1 MPYHHILLD
10 IDNTLTDFPKSF
22 AAAAKKVL
30 TLGGHA
36 ADDESATEY
45 FRYNDE
51 SWFGF
56 ELDHIERPDIR
67 RDYHRLYNRYLYEST
82 AKAKKEM
89 NLKGSVEELQDCF
102 EKNLGALSV
111 PSPNAVEVCKKLSE
125 NHTLSIATN
134 GLSRV
139 QPLKLTAFM
148 PYISHVYVSED
159 VGRIKPEREYF
170 EYILNDLGCDASDCI
185 MVGDSLPN
193 DIGGANGAGIASCYY
208 NPVGKTADYDKI
220 DRATG
225 LDTTPKYMIKD
236 FNELLRILS

>member
-30 TLGGHA
+30 TLGGHV
-36 ADDESATEY
+36 ADDESAAEY

-51 SWFGF
+51 SWFGLG
-56 ELDHIERPDIR
+56 LDHIERADIR
-67 RDYHRLYNRYLYEST
+67 RDYHELYNRYLYEST

-111 PSPNAVEVCKKLSE
+111 LSPHAVEVCRNLSKD
-125 NHTLSIATN
+125 HILSIATN

-139 QPLKLTAFM
+139 QPLKLTAFR

-193 DIGGANGAGIASCYY
+193 DIGGANGAGIASCYF
-208 NPVGKTADYDKI
+208 NPGRNIADYDKL
-220 DRATG
+220 DSETG

>member
-1 MPYHHILLD
+1 MPYHHILFD

-36 ADDESATEY
+36 DDNESAAEY

-56 ELDHIERPDIR
+56 ELDHIERADIR
-67 RDYHRLYNRYLYEST
+67 RDYHKLYNRYLYEST

-89 NLKGSVEELQDCF
+89 NLLGSVEELQACF

-111 PSPNAVEVCKKLSE
+111 PSPHAVEVCRKLSE

-170 EYILNDLGCDASDCI
+170 EYILNDLGCEASDCI

-208 NPVGKTADYDKI
+208 NPAGKTADYDKP

>member
-36 ADDESATEY
+36 DDNESAAEY

-56 ELDHIERPDIR
+56 ELDHIERADIR
-67 RDYHRLYNRYLYEST
+67 RDYHKLYNRYLYEST

-89 NLKGSVEELQDCF
+89 NLLGSVEELQACF

-111 PSPNAVEVCKKLSE
+111 PSPHALEVCRKLSE

-170 EYILNDLGCDASDCI
+170 EYILNDLGCEASDCI

-208 NPVGKTADYDKI
+208 NPAGKTADYDKP

>member
-1 MPYHHILLD
+1 MPYQHILLD

-36 ADDESATEY
+36 DDNESAAEY

-56 ELDHIERPDIR
+56 ELDHIERADIR
-67 RDYHRLYNRYLYEST
+67 RDYHKLYNRYLYEST

-89 NLKGSVEELQDCF
+89 NLLGSVEELQACF

-111 PSPNAVEVCKKLSE
+111 PSPLAMEVCRKLSE

-170 EYILNDLGCDASDCI
+170 EYILNDLGCEASDCI

-208 NPVGKTADYDKI
+208 NPAGKTADYDKP